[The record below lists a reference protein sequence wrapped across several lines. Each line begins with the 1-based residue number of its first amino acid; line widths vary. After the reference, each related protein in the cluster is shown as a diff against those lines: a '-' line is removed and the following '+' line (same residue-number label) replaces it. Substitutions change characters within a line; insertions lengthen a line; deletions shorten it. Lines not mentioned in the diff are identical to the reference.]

1 MYLNCKELHVAFH
14 YTYIHTSMCGCIK
27 TKGFLLNSTNIKIDI
42 LLVSEKEEYS
52 CEKEEYSS

>member
-1 MYLNCKELHVAFH
+1 
-14 YTYIHTSMCGCIK
+14 MCGCIK